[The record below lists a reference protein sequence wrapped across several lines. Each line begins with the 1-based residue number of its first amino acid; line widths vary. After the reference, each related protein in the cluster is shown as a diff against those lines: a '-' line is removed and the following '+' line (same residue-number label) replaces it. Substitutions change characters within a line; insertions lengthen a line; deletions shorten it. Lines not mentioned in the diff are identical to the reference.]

1 MLYMLDTNMRSY
13 IIRNK
18 PMTIKEKLREAEKGH
33 TVALS
38 SIVVSELL
46 YGATKKGSPKL
57 LKVVS
62 AFVDIFLIYDYA
74 KASAQSYANI
84 RTGLEKQGKSIE
96 ANDLLIAS
104 HALSLEAVL
113 VTSNTKE
120 FGRVASLVI
129 GGSGLSPRIY
139 QNPQKHAL

>member
-1 MLYMLDTNMRSY
+1 MLYMLDTNICSY

-18 PMTIKEKLREAEKGH
+18 PQNIKKKLQEVEENH

-57 LKVVS
+57 MKIVS
-62 AFVDIFLIYDYA
+62 AFIDNFIIYDYA
-74 KASAQSYANI
+74 KVSAQAYANI
-84 RTGLEKQGKSIE
+84 RTDLEKKGKIIG

-104 HALSLEAVL
+104 HALSLGAVL
-113 VTSNTKE
+113 VTNNTRE
-120 FGRVASLVI
+120 FKRVEKLVLEDWSI
-129 GGSGLSPRIY
+129 
-139 QNPQKHAL
+139 